1 MWNTLVEYL
10 QYPFVRRILVAG
22 VLVAFC
28 ASMLG
33 VTLVLK
39 RFSFKQQKHYN
50 HSLDSF
56 FMLYF
61 FLS

>member
-28 ASMLG
+28 G
-33 VTLVLK
+33 T
-39 RFSFKQQKHYN
+39 
-50 HSLDSF
+50 
-56 FMLYF
+56 
-61 FLS
+61 

>member
-33 VTLVLK
+33 V
-39 RFSFKQQKHYN
+39 N
-50 HSLDSF
+50 CLD
-56 FMLYF
+56 MGDACR
-61 FLS
+61 